1 MIQVRRVFLGLA
13 LAALPLVAGCSST
26 STPPPPPA
34 ASFVYYGTD
43 FGAPVGSPEMGIVS
57 YPITATSVLGTTLDS
72 SVGNGL
78 NATQNLAFDGAG
90 HLFVVNA
97 GPAPENVL
105 VFTPPLTA
113 TSTPIAVLTLPAA
126 LTFAFGIAFDSA
138 GNMWIGDFNLDNIYE
153 FTPTTP
159 FTTTQTLVAAITM
172 VSKPGPCGLAF
183 DSSGNLWEGLDTT
196 PNGINEFVKG
206 AGFTN
211 ATVATVALDG
221 LADPC
226 GIAFDHNGNLYAG
239 GDPPKGPKS
248 LALRRMSAR
257 PVSNVVHPNVV
268 EADGIGF
275 WPAANLVN
283 GGLPTIVNAT
293 GLATGFFSE
302 QLTIDA
308 AGNLYDADCG
318 TTAKI
323 YVYPTATSAWS
334 TSLAPVTY
342 SDANIVASGC
352 VEGIAIH

>member
-1 MIQVRRVFLGLA
+1 
-13 LAALPLVAGCSST
+13 
-26 STPPPPPA
+26 
-34 ASFVYYGTD
+34 
-43 FGAPVGSPEMGIVS
+43 MGIVS
-57 YPITATSVLGTTLDS
+57 YPITASSVLNTTLDS

-78 NATQNLAFDGAG
+78 DATQNMTFDGAG

-126 LTFAFGIAFDSA
+126 LTFAFGITFDAS
-138 GNMWIGDFNLDNIYE
+138 GNLWIGDYLGPKIYE
-153 FTPTTP
+153 FLPTTP
-159 FTTTQTLVAAITM
+159 FTTTQTLVANVTM
-172 VSKPGPCGLAF
+172 TAPVVGPCGLQF
-183 DSSGNLWEGLDTT
+183 DTSGNLWTGLDVT
-196 PNGINEFVKG
+196 PNGVAEFVKG

-211 ATVATVALDG
+211 ATVPTVFLDG

-226 GIAFDHNGNLYAG
+226 GIVFDHSGNLYAG

-248 LALRRMSAR
+248 SALRRMSAR
-257 PVSNVVHPNVV
+257 PVSDVVHPNIV
-268 EADGIGF
+268 EGDGIGF
-275 WPAANLVN
+275 WPKANLVN

-302 QLTIDA
+302 QLTLDA

-334 TSLAPVTY
+334 TSLAPVIY
-342 SDANIVASGC
+342 SDANIVAADC